1 MSIFVVCTRVQ
12 SCVVFDVDSVKWFLK
27 PMESLPEFGM
37 LFLFYSIILLKEEM
51 FIFPEFCNIETNE
64 YTTY

>member
-12 SCVVFDVDSVKWFLK
+12 SCVVFDVNSVKWFLK

-37 LFLFYSIILLKEEM
+37 LFLLYSTILLKEEM
-51 FIFPEFCNIETNE
+51 PIFPEFCNIETNE
-64 YTTY
+64 YTAY

>member
-1 MSIFVVCTRVQ
+1 MSIFVICMKVQ

-37 LFLFYSIILLKEEM
+37 LFLFYSIILFKKEM
-51 FIFPEFCNIETNE
+51 SIFPKFCDINARE
-64 YTTY
+64 YYTY

>member
-51 FIFPEFCNIETNE
+51 FIFPKFCDIETNE